1 MNSSIIVDSH
11 THILPSYVDTKRERF
26 LDTDKT
32 FKELFSNGEKIAK
45 VEELINSMDQNNI
58 DTSIV
63 LGFGW
68 NDIEL
73 ARRCNEYIIESYI
86 KYPKRIIPFCSVNPN
101 WGDYAIDQIS
111 EYLPYGLAGIGELHP
126 SSQEFNLDDP
136 KLAPFWDTLIK
147 YKLPLTLHASEPVG
161 HSYTGKGDVS
171 LLKLTDFITNNPQ
184 LKIICAHWGGGLLFY
199 NLMPE
204 IHSILTNT
212 YFDTA
217 TSNYL
222 YDDSIFSIGPQLI
235 TPDKI
240 IFGSDYPIIT
250 QKKVLKSLVS
260 KIKDKTIQENILGRN
275 IKNIL
280 KNINKI

>member
-11 THILPSYVDTKRERF
+11 THILQSYVDTKRERF

-111 EYLPYGLAGIGELHP
+111 EYLPYGLAGIG
-126 SSQEFNLDDP
+126 
-136 KLAPFWDTLIK
+136 
-147 YKLPLTLHASEPVG
+147 
-161 HSYTGKGDVS
+161 
-171 LLKLTDFITNNPQ
+171 
-184 LKIICAHWGGGLLFY
+184 
-199 NLMPE
+199 
-204 IHSILTNT
+204 
-212 YFDTA
+212 
-217 TSNYL
+217 
-222 YDDSIFSIGPQLI
+222 
-235 TPDKI
+235 
-240 IFGSDYPIIT
+240 
-250 QKKVLKSLVS
+250 
-260 KIKDKTIQENILGRN
+260 
-275 IKNIL
+275 
-280 KNINKI
+280 